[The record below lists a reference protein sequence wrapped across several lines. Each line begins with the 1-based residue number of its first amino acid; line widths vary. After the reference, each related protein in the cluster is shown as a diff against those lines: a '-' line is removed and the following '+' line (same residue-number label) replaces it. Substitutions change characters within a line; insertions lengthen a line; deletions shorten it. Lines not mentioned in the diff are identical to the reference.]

1 LSHAPEHFQAPAER
15 VGQCLGPHSVVN
27 ACAFNDCAEQLHRDM
42 GDIFG
47 GLGDGKT
54 WLDVPPPVVQVG
66 QLYLPFGSQRGFY
79 CGSLSFA
86 TCQQV
91 NFPLEVKAGSTV
103 AHTRSNGVTRCIAGT
118 HHSHE
123 PIPSEEA
130 EPKWMKLMVTGPA
143 PAGCAMLRD
152 LRTWVS
158 RLHFSPAS

>member
-1 LSHAPEHFQAPAER
+1 
-15 VGQCLGPHSVVN
+15 
-27 ACAFNDCAEQLHRDM
+27 M

-47 GLGDGKT
+47 GLGDGKA
-54 WLDVPPPVVQVG
+54 WLDVPPPEV
-66 QLYLPFGSQRGFY
+66 
-79 CGSLSFA
+79 
-86 TCQQV
+86 QV

-158 RLHFSPAS
+158 VLSCYLEL